1 VSTVVDSSRR
11 RKLTYKEQRELEAL
25 PARIE
30 SLESEQ
36 AALNARVA
44 GPEFYKEAPDAIRAA
59 LARAADLHREIAD
72 AYDRWHTLETLNAQL
87 STLKPQT

>member
-1 VSTVVDSSRR
+1 MSSVSAVVESSPTVVASPTK

-36 AALNARVA
+36 AALNTRIA

-59 LARAADLHREIAD
+59 LARADDLHREIAA
-72 AYDRWHTLETLNAQL
+72 AYDRWHRLETR
-87 STLKPQT
+87 

>member
-1 VSTVVDSSRR
+1 VASSGR

-36 AALNARVA
+36 TTLSARIG
-44 GPEFYKEAPDAIRAA
+44 GPDFYKESADAIRAA
-59 LARAADLHREIAD
+59 LGRADDLEREIAD
-72 AYDRWHTLETLNAQL
+72 AYNRWNTLETLNSQV
-87 STLKPQT
+87 

>member
-1 VSTVVDSSRR
+1 VSSVSTVVESSRR

-36 AALNARVA
+36 AALNARMA
-44 GPEFYKEAPDAIRAA
+44 GPEFYKEAPDAIRVA
-59 LARAADLHREIAD
+59 LARADDLHREIAA
-72 AYDRWHTLETLNAQL
+72 AYERWYTLE
-87 STLKPQT
+87 SLKSEV